1 MEKGKGKEQENFIK
15 NGDFADGK
23 LEPWIAEGKGVG
35 VFEEA
40 GRYYVRIPATAN
52 IHQNP
57 NLPPSQPTLEFKV
70 RTREP
75 LGVDQSIVFLAM
87 LFFDL
92 ADGGIHIDPHTGYVT
107 SSEWQTFS
115 FKVPVSNPTSALL
128 QITTMGATEGRALT
142 KVKNA
147 PTATLEFKQLSLHAR

>member
-1 MEKGKGKEQENFIK
+1 MEKGKEQGQENFIK

-23 LEPWIAEGKGVG
+23 LEPWVAEGKGVG

-57 NLPPSQPTLEFKV
+57 NVPPSQPTLNFKV
-70 RTREP
+70 RTRET
-75 LGVDQSIVFLAM
+75 LDAGQSIVFLAL

-107 SSEWQTFS
+107 SSEWQTFNL
-115 FKVPVSNPTSALL
+115 KIPVSNPISALI
-128 QITTMGATEGRALT
+128 QITTMGTTEGRSLT
-142 KVKNA
+142 KVKSGPNA
-147 PTATLEFKQLSLHAR
+147 MLEFKQLSLHAS